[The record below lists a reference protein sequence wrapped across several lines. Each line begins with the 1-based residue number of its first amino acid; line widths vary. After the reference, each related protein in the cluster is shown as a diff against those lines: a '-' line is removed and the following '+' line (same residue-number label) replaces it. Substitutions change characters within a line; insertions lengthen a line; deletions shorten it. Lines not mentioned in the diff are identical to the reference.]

1 MDSDRACALA
11 EERGGRERR
20 ASGKVFGL
28 LAKMQMSRSL
38 QAYWAFM
45 YLVVD
50 ERGRNDLIVNLDATT
65 GEPIQEIRG
74 F

>member
-1 MDSDRACALA
+1 LA

-20 ASGKVFGL
+20 GAGKVFGL
-28 LAKMQMSRSL
+28 LGKMQMSRSE
-38 QAYWAFM
+38 QPYWAFM

-50 ERGRNDLIVNLDATT
+50 ERGRNDLIINMDAIT
-65 GEPIQEIRG
+65 GEPLPEIRG